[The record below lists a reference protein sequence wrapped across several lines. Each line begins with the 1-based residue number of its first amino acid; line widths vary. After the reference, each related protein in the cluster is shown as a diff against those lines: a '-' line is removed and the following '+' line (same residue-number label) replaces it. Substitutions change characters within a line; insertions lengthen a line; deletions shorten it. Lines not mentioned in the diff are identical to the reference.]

1 MALKN
6 KTGIS
11 NLQDQYTKPLN
22 NTEPQEKE
30 SEQEKK
36 EDQSIEKEKKQGKSQ
51 NTPKG
56 KVGRP
61 KTKDIKKTCKN
72 INVAIPRTLLEKW
85 EEIKIVHGNNL
96 TEYITK
102 LIKKDMDT
110 NYKKYKELTDSL
122 KNI

>member
-11 NLQDQYTKPLN
+11 NLQNQYQKPLN
-22 NTEPQEKE
+22 DTELQEKE
-30 SEQEKK
+30 SLETAQQEQE
-36 EDQSIEKEKKQGKSQ
+36 ETETNQEEPLNI
-51 NTPKG
+51 PKG

-72 INVAIPRTLLEKW
+72 INVAIPKTLLEKW

-110 NYKKYKELTDSL
+110 NYKKYKKLTDSL